1 MNPAS
6 RREGDA
12 TLIIV
17 YIRGSTLDDELMILF
32 WVDDII
38 LASRNIKLIEAMKQ
52 DLKER
57 FKKDDRGKL
66 RWFLGVDFKRLPDG
80 RYLMSQERYVETALN
95 RFQMSNCNPA
105 NTLAE
110 KGLQMTEV
118 SDEKHQKFLT
128 RNFPYRSA
136 TGSLIYLTVAT
147 RPDISWTVS
156 KLSQFLDK
164 PGIAQ
169 VNAVKRLMKY
179 IQATKSYCLMF
190 TRTDGQLVGHVDADW
205 ANDRTDI
212 DDQQPGTSSHL
223 EVHLRAGKRENN
235 QTLLYHPPKQSIGD
249 RGRNEGNNVSEKPV
263 KINKE

>member
-1 MNPAS
+1 
-6 RREGDA
+6 
-12 TLIIV
+12 
-17 YIRGSTLDDELMILF
+17 
-32 WVDDII
+32 
-38 LASRNIKLIEAMKQ
+38 MKQ

-57 FKKDDRGKL
+57 FKMDDRGKL

-95 RFQMSNCNPA
+95 RFQTSNCNPA
-105 NTLAE
+105 NTPAE

-205 ANDRTDI
+205 ANEPTDRRSTTGYIFTLGSAPTSWKTRKQPTVDI
-212 DDQQPGTSSHL
+212 SSC
-223 EVHLRAGKRENN
+223 EAEYWRSRT
-235 QTLLYHPPKQSIGD
+235 QRRKQYI
-249 RGRNEGNNVSEKPV
+249 
-263 KINKE
+263 